1 MFLCFSM
8 VHFTQ
13 AIGMGKESFRLAV
26 IRQVVFTIP
35 LLFIMNR
42 IFGMMG
48 IVWTQVT
55 ADFFTVIVSYIIYA
69 GIRRRKGWPA
79 GI

>member
-13 AIGMGKESFRLAV
+13 AIGMGKESSRLAV
-26 IRQVVFTIP
+26 IRQVVFNIP